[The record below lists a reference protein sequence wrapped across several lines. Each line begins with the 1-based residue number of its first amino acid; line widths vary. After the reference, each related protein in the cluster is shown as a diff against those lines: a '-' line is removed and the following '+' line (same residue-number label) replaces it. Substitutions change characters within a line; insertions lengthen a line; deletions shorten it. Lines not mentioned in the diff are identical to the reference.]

1 MRETIEDRQRVKE
14 VDTGLIGKFINRTPF
29 ILSCAVLYAGL
40 ASSPLI
46 SAKLIAMGTSTCN
59 GYGYGYGYNPTCKI
73 GVMVY
78 KALVGTTYFGFLLG
92 AIGDLTK
99 TVVKGR
105 KGSDHLVTGGVFS
118 IFRHPNYTGEVIGWV
133 SSFLASLVAV
143 VSVVMTGTGT
153 GTGTGTPGINKLS
166 MVKEFGPLLALSF
179 AGVLGI
185 AFVLFAAASN
195 LEKRQKEKYGDDEVY
210 AKWIASSWSGPK
222 LKQSKPVGEE

>member
-46 SAKLIAMGTSTCN
+46 SAKLIAMGNAN
-59 GYGYGYGYNPTCKI
+59 GYGYSPTCKI
-73 GVMVY
+73 GLMVY

-143 VSVVMTGTGT
+143 MSVVMTGTGT
-153 GTGTGTPGINKLS
+153 GTGTAGINKLS

-195 LEKRQKEKYGDDEVY
+195 LEKRQKEKYGDDEIY

-222 LKQSKPVGEE
+222 LKQSKPVGKE